1 MTIYRMMLGERSKHA
16 DDCFAQLF
24 VGVDYDLNQ
33 DISSDLYLTPKE
45 FQEKY
50 VPQYIKN
57 RPERSKIAAAQAC
70 SALYKLGSRMQLN
83 DVVLCA
89 NKDRSYRV
97 GLVAGPY
104 RYDAASVL
112 PHQRPVKWVD
122 EIRRD
127 DMSEALRNTTGS
139 TLTLIDVSSYF
150 SEISQLLTEYS
161 LSDSVDS
168 GFVAAEAQG
177 QSFRF
182 ERHLEDFIVEN
193 WSQTPFGGEYDIY
206 REGEAYG
213 KQLITEAGRIDIL
226 AQSKDKKTLLVI
238 ELKNG
243 DENDDAVGQLARY
256 VGFVRAEFASPGQDV
271 KGALVVLDS
280 SKRLR
285 WAIAALPDAK
295 LYQYKVA
302 FDLIPDE

>member
-1 MTIYRMMLGERSKHA
+1 MKIYRMMLGERSKYA
-16 DDCFAQLF
+16 DQCYELSF
-24 VGVDYDLNQ
+24 VGVDYDINE
-33 DISSDLYLTPKE
+33 DISGDLYLTPKE
-45 FQEKY
+45 FQDVY
-50 VPQYIKN
+50 VPRYINN

-97 GLVAGPY
+97 GLVTGPY
-104 RYDAASVL
+104 RYDSKSVL

-256 VGFVRAEFASPGQDV
+256 VGFVRAEFANPGQDV